1 MYGAEASRH
10 TTFERS
16 EKKDPRSSLDD
27 RGSRKTAATYSPNWW
42 VSTIGAGELNCSVR
56 NGKRWNLTAITTAIC
71 YLREKTIRRTFRF
84 FGSAY
89 SSFAFPWLYFL

>member
-1 MYGAEASRH
+1 MRN
-10 TTFERS
+10 

-56 NGKRWNLTAITTAIC
+56 NGKRWNLTAITTAVC
-71 YLREKTIRRTFRF
+71 YLREKVAE
-84 FGSAY
+84 GM
-89 SSFAFPWLYFL
+89 FPSVQQSDRYFLAIFLLGKSFGPLVQVS